1 MNSKKSYSQ
10 NKHYLTPILTATICL
25 FIGFQSS
32 AQKSIQPTQKDSII
46 TINTDF
52 NNDSFIDKIQLT
64 VNTKEVKAIYLEN
77 NGDNS
82 FNTPILLGKV
92 PVYGC
97 IGYQLCKTTDQ
108 PYNTL
113 ILGTNNT
120 KYHNLNEVNINLAS
134 KLTLKLT
141 KN

>member
-1 MNSKKSYSQ
+1 M
-10 NKHYLTPILTATICL
+10 
-25 FIGFQSS
+25 

-52 NNDSFIDKIQLT
+52 NNDSFIDKVQLT
-64 VNTKEVKAIYLEN
+64 VNLKEVKATYIEN
-77 NGDNS
+77 KGDNT
-82 FNTPILLGKV
+82 FNKPILLGTV

-97 IGYQLCKTTDQ
+97 IGYQLCKTIDQ

-134 KLTLKLT
+134 KLTLKLP